1 MKEIKK
7 HLHGITGA
15 LVFLVCTF
23 VVLVFFGF
31 TTPLPLPEEESV
43 ILDFSNKDLIEIENE
58 NDGESS
64 GKSSNNE
71 VSISEKILNQSFED
85 SQFVPSG
92 DKTTVTDPNNDRIN
106 NLFKNPF
113 QNDGNYGDGDDDN
126 PNNGHGND
134 DGPDNIS
141 GKINSKRKVSKVEPT
156 PKENSFGKVVL
167 EITVNESGN
176 VTDIKLVS
184 STCNDCVQPA
194 KDAVRKWKYEA
205 IPGSGFQTGTVIIE
219 FKQN

>member
-15 LVFLVCTF
+15 LVFLVSTM
-23 VVLVFFGF
+23 VVLMFFGF
-31 TTPLPLPEEESV
+31 TTPLPLPDEEAV
-43 ILDFSNKDLIEIENE
+43 ILDFSNSDLIEIESN
-58 NDGESS
+58 GGSS
-64 GKSSNNE
+64 GNNSDE
-71 VSISEKILNQSFED
+71 DGSKTEKILYQSFED

-92 DKTTVTDPNNDRIN
+92 DKIIVSDPSNDRID
-106 NLFKNPF
+106 NLFRNPF
-113 QNDGNYGDGDDDN
+113 QNDGKIGDGDSDN
-126 PNNGHGND
+126 PNRGHGND
-134 DGPDNIS
+134 DGPDVIS
-141 GKINSKRKVSKVEPT
+141 GKINSKRKVSKVDPT

-176 VTDIKLVS
+176 VIDIKLVS

-194 KDAVRKWKYEA
+194 KDAVKKWKYEA